1 MWQTQSF
8 EVLFN
13 VNTVCFT
20 TASAFFGI
28 FSHRKDGFPHHSVGG
43 FSLGLLGKLA
53 QTAVV
58 KLHPGVLVGIYNR
71 SREIERNFDG
81 GCSHSVLKAVYFFH
95 VQELCFCLKNYCI
108 LLGVMDLN

>member
-1 MWQTQSF
+1 MKNGKDEKGIVGYCRVYHFDCFKRPLDKIHLWQTQSF

-13 VNTVCFT
+13 VNSCCFT

-58 KLHPGVLVGIYNR
+58 KLHPGVLVGIVPGPVKSNG
-71 SREIERNFDG
+71 I
-81 GCSHSVLKAVYFFH
+81 
-95 VQELCFCLKNYCI
+95 
-108 LLGVMDLN
+108 